1 MKTLKDV
8 AELIF
13 KEGKQ
18 KGLKLKSVEVE
29 DEDPSY
35 PLIRLNT
42 SDSWFDEFDNEDEE
56 AEKSAINKLKQILSE
71 IDLKQIK
78 DEYEERLIDYR
89 VSDIQYDGSFT
100 GYEEYDIY
108 LEEK

>member
-18 KGLKLKSVEVE
+18 KGLELKSFDIE
-29 DEDPSY
+29 DEDPSF

-56 AEKSAINKLKQILSE
+56 AERKAIAILKEIVSK
-71 IDLKQIK
+71 IDLNKIT
-78 DEYEERLIDYR
+78 DSYEERTIDYKV
-89 VSDIQYDGSFT
+89 VSIQYDGSFT

-108 LEEK
+108 FEEK